1 MFWPRGSRSTH
12 SASRMDIT
20 TPSPLPE
27 RYGVAI
33 VAIAKNEE
41 LYIRDWLAFHSIAG
55 VREIILY
62 DNQSTDSTAEIAE
75 SFPGVSTKI
84 IPWEFQTALPKWRGR
99 IDCQVAAYAHAIC
112 TFGGRFRWMAFIDV
126 DEFIVPRMHHTIQ
139 QALYTV
145 SGFSNISL
153 PWTTFG
159 HLGHAEM
166 PEATVP
172 FAYDRCARTP
182 HAGIFNFKCIVDP
195 CEVIQVGVHEF
206 KTRNMGNKT
215 ANMSGQVVSC
225 KKRNESFSTNEILQL
240 NRYYLKSKN
249 ETGRRIR
256 KGEMFGKF
264 SARYGEEVRRNARLI
279 ESDTV
284 EDKAAI
290 EFLSRHE
297 VHSSS
302 DLRQFGK

>member
-1 MFWPRGSRSTH
+1 MFWPYGSRSTH
-12 SASRMDIT
+12 LASRLDIT

-62 DNQSTDSTAEIAE
+62 DNQSTDSTAQIAE
-75 SFPGVSTKI
+75 SFPGVSTTV
-84 IPWEFQTALPKWRGR
+84 IPWDLQAELPKWRGR
-99 IDCQVAAYAHAIC
+99 IDCQVSAYSHAIC

-126 DEFIVPRMHHTIQ
+126 DEFIVPRMHDTIQ

-159 HLGHAEM
+159 HCGHAEM
-166 PEATVP
+166 PEASVP
-172 FAYDRCARTP
+172 FAYDRCAKRA
-182 HAGIFNFKCIVDP
+182 HSDILNFKCIVDP
-195 CEVIQVGVHEF
+195 CEVTQVSVHKF
-206 KTRNMGNKT
+206 KTRNMGRKT
-215 ANMSGQVVSC
+215 SNMLGQVVSYRQ
-225 KKRNESFSTNEILQL
+225 RNEEFITNEILQL
-240 NRYYLKSKN
+240 NHYYLKSMN
-249 ETGRRIR
+249 ETERKIR
-256 KGEMFGKF
+256 KGEIFGKF
-264 SARYGEEVRRNARLI
+264 PTRHEAAVRRNAQLI
-279 ESDTV
+279 ESDTI

-290 EFLSRHE
+290 DFLSRHE
-297 VHSSS
+297 VLSSS